1 MRGSGWR
8 VLTCRRSRLSYCFN
22 SQGTAVINYGLLIG
36 GKMTTNGCLS
46 LENHGVIKNKTSQS
60 RKHWLLILLK
70 WMFNY
75 QLMFCADTC
84 LRSFVN
90 IILKRISVYEIH
102 VHAVKDRLYWYN
114 VGALYLWFVV
124 TERRPLFDDV
134 YQPHVMYTFQ
144 IKIYWKVTSLFSFE
158 KTIYFIFEK
167 TLYCFDLSDGYFK
180 VRFLQPMYLSG
191 NAEKS
196 KWMFSYILNSLFLK
210 TRPRD
215 NVSYDMDLDVLCLLF
230 I

>member
-1 MRGSGWR
+1 M
-8 VLTCRRSRLSYCFN
+8 
-22 SQGTAVINYGLLIG
+22 
-36 GKMTTNGCLS
+36 
-46 LENHGVIKNKTSQS
+46 
-60 RKHWLLILLK
+60 
-70 WMFNY
+70 
-75 QLMFCADTC
+75 
-84 LRSFVN
+84 
-90 IILKRISVYEIH
+90 
-102 VHAVKDRLYWYN
+102 
-114 VGALYLWFVV
+114 YLWFVV

-158 KTIYFIFEK
+158 KTIYFILEK

-196 KWMFSYILNSLFLK
+196 KWIFSYILNSLFLK

-230 I
+230 IQHKTQNLAKWRGPLCATMEHQAPENHFNLLNENSNSQNQ